1 MGKCIPLLTEKSVSC
16 PQQPGVR
23 PLPTD
28 GPESVHCLQKR
39 LLSAHKKKGF
49 YLLTTVAHSTAHSG
63 CLTDRD
69 GPRICPQSAGC
80 PQRQTILCRHLPTAH
95 CLPTAAMG
103 CGPGLL
109 TTETV
114 PTPAYKFVQSLL
126 TSVCR
131 PDLLTTDTV
140 PTTNLR
146 HLDLGPSHD
155 SNVLAG
161 RLMRASNRGPTH
173 DRREFPLW
181 EGLLYTHK

>member
-1 MGKCIPLLTEKSVSC
+1 MGRGFPLLTEKSVSC

-28 GPESVHCLQKR
+28 GPESAHCLQKR

-69 GPRICPQSAGC
+69 GPIICPQSAGC
-80 PQRQTILCRHLPTAH
+80 PQRQSILCRHLPTAH

-103 CGPGLL
+103 CGPDLL

-114 PTPAYKFVQSLL
+114 PTPAYKFGRICLLRKLSQRLL
-126 TSVCR
+126 TSLSRAC
-131 PDLLTTDTV
+131 LQLTYTC
-140 PTTNLR
+140 LQA
-146 HLDLGPSHD
+146 GPAH
-155 SNVLAG
+155 NG
-161 RLMRASNRGPTH
+161 HYPN
-173 DRREFPLW
+173 
-181 EGLLYTHK
+181 